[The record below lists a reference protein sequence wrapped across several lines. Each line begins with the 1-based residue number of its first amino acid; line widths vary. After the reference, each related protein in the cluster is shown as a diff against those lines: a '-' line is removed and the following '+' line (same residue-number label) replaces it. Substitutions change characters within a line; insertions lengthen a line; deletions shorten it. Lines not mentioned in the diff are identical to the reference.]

1 MASHKSALKRM
12 RQNKKRRVINKNI
25 VQKTRTL
32 SKKAVKTLE
41 TGNVDESKG
50 AMTQAIRSLD
60 KAVSKGVLKR
70 KTASRK
76 ISRLNKRLN
85 STKK

>member
-1 MASHKSALKRM
+1 VASHKSALKRM